1 MRQCYQRKKHYPLG
15 KSCRVGGETF
25 SRSRCQSAHDLH
37 WRLSDTSSL
46 FRCGINEARPRGVKK
61 IIPKQVISLMLFH
74 VIALFGINVEIEGG
88 GDWLIV
94 KMLWGWMN
102 INCSLS
108 NYKCFQMKL
117 SEIRR
122 SLPVF
127 RDFFGTTHG
136 KRQTH
141 VTAHHTMFVFFLECK
156 ENLCICD
163 IRGARSSSP
172 AAGVKCRHLMFLQSK
187 KNTNIKLEETWSVYM
202 SFLFVFFHKRTLPAV
217 TPATELGL
225 LTPPL
230 IHRDGKK
237 TGNRQPQWM
246 ELQNT
251 YLYQPAAETP
261 D

>member
-1 MRQCYQRKKHYPLG
+1 MHYLE
-15 KSCRVGGETF
+15 S
-25 SRSRCQSAHDLH
+25 
-37 WRLSDTSSL
+37 
-46 FRCGINEARPRGVKK
+46 
-61 IIPKQVISLMLFH
+61 MLK
-74 VIALFGINVEIEGG
+74 LREG

-102 INCSLS
+102 INCSSS

-117 SEIRR
+117 SVIWR

-127 RDFFGTTHG
+127 RGFSGQLTGKGKHMSQHITPCLFFP
-136 KRQTH
+136 
-141 VTAHHTMFVFFLECK
+141 ECK

-163 IRGARSSSP
+163 ITGTRSSSP
-172 AAGVKCRHLMFLQSK
+172 VAGVKCRHLMFLQSK
-187 KNTNIKLEETWSVYM
+187 KNTHIKLEETWSVYM

>member
-1 MRQCYQRKKHYPLG
+1 
-15 KSCRVGGETF
+15 
-25 SRSRCQSAHDLH
+25 
-37 WRLSDTSSL
+37 
-46 FRCGINEARPRGVKK
+46 
-61 IIPKQVISLMLFH
+61 
-74 VIALFGINVEIEGG
+74 
-88 GDWLIV
+88 
-94 KMLWGWMN
+94 MN
-102 INCSLS
+102 INCSSS

-117 SEIRR
+117 SETRR

-127 RDFFGTTHG
+127 RGFFGTTHR

-187 KNTNIKLEETWSVYM
+187 KNTHIKLEETWSVYM

-237 TGNRQPQWM
+237 TGNRQPQ
-246 ELQNT
+246 
-251 YLYQPAAETP
+251 
-261 D
+261 

>member
-1 MRQCYQRKKHYPLG
+1 MHYSESML
-15 KSCRVGGETF
+15 KLREGG
-25 SRSRCQSAHDLH
+25 R
-37 WRLSDTSSL
+37 
-46 FRCGINEARPRGVKK
+46 
-61 IIPKQVISLMLFH
+61 
-74 VIALFGINVEIEGG
+74 G

-102 INCSLS
+102 INCSSS

-127 RDFFGTTHG
+127 RGFFGTTHG

-163 IRGARSSSP
+163 IRGTRSSSP

-202 SFLFVFFHKRTLPAV
+202 SFLFCFFHKRTLPAV

>member
-1 MRQCYQRKKHYPLG
+1 
-15 KSCRVGGETF
+15 
-25 SRSRCQSAHDLH
+25 
-37 WRLSDTSSL
+37 
-46 FRCGINEARPRGVKK
+46 
-61 IIPKQVISLMLFH
+61 MLFH

-88 GDWLIV
+88 GEGGIDWSL
-94 KMLWGWMN
+94 KCCEDGWTLTALYRT
-102 INCSLS
+102 INAFRWNFLKSFIFALQPAGLS
-108 NYKCFQMKL
+108 
-117 SEIRR
+117 R
-122 SLPVF
+122 
-127 RDFFGTTHG
+127 FFGTTHG

-163 IRGARSSSP
+163 ITGARSSSP
-172 AAGVKCRHLMFLQSK
+172 VAGVKCRHLMFLQSK
-187 KNTNIKLEETWSVYM
+187 KNTHIKLEETWSVYM
-202 SFLFVFFHKRTLPAV
+202 SFLFCFFHKHTLPAV